1 MLIEDI
7 LHLWQTRII
16 YLQVPGIALSID
28 VYMEDVMQL
37 GRYSHYYRITTT
49 FVGWAFLTTSAFH
62 FRESSA
68 AI

>member
-1 MLIEDI
+1 MLTEDI

-37 GRYSHYYRITTT
+37 GRYSHYYHITTT
-49 FVGWAFLTTSAFH
+49 FVG
-62 FRESSA
+62 
-68 AI
+68 